1 MLRRAGAKRRECGL
15 YDRELSA
22 GAAFVL
28 AGFSAGTGG
37 CARGGT
43 AEQFGMRSLE
53 CEIEARWAHGET
65 ASSGH
70 CGKPLPH
77 AAFHVP
83 FDTRTGLWKSIAA
96 FYSSHA
102 CCLPRERQTGR
113 FAMCCAFCSAG
124 VGIALV
130 RSRMVRGYRAYWV
143 YFRFVRFFMAIPTGN
158 DRSRVY
164 DKERRVGWAFLL
176 IWLWFALRYDT
187 AGRTLGLK
195 CGSRTAAAPDCAK
208 ESKVEAA
215 LRPLWTLFMWGAA

>member
-1 MLRRAGAKRRECGL
+1 MSGLPCGGRALAGDASAPLKAFVRADAAVCECEL
-15 YDRELSA
+15 QDRELCA
-22 GAAFVL
+22 GERLRL
-28 AGFSAGTGG
+28 AGFSSGTGVG
-37 CARGGT
+37 TRGGL
-43 AEQFGMRSLE
+43 AAQR
-53 CEIEARWAHGET
+53 C
-65 ASSGH
+65 SSVAA
-70 CGKPLPH
+70 LSVRFMSA
-77 AAFHVP
+77 AAFLLERFVLVSRLLFAACAP
-83 FDTRTGLWKSIAA
+83 NRTACDRLH
-96 FYSSHA
+96 FYSV
-102 CCLPRERQTGR
+102 R
-113 FAMCCAFCSAG
+113 

-143 YFRFVRFFMAIPTGN
+143 YFRFVRFFMAITTGN

-215 LRPLWTLFMWGAA
+215 LPPLWTLFF

>member
-1 MLRRAGAKRRECGL
+1 MPRRAGAKRRECGL

-28 AGFSAGTGG
+28 AGFSSGTGV
-37 CARGGT
+37 CARGGL
-43 AEQFGMRSLE
+43 AAQR
-53 CEIEARWAHGET
+53 C
-65 ASSGH
+65 SSVAA
-70 CGKPLPH
+70 LSVRFMSA
-77 AAFHVP
+77 AAFLLERFVLVSRLLFAACAP
-83 FDTRTGLWKSIAA
+83 NRTACDRLH
-96 FYSSHA
+96 FYSA
-102 CCLPRERQTGR
+102 R
-113 FAMCCAFCSAG
+113 

-195 CGSRTAAAPDCAK
+195 CGSGTAASLDSLLLIRGKVPLASLAITAILELPHSRSAAPGYT
-208 ESKVEAA
+208 E
-215 LRPLWTLFMWGAA
+215 RPDRL